1 MHYAVQAIAQIGGMQ
16 KVTRPMPTT
25 DRVQRATV
33 ALQMAEFATNVGRRL
48 KQLREERKARD
59 PRWTQD
65 YAARQIREDLTGAQ
79 YARWERGEVLPREE
93 TIERLA
99 EVFDVPV
106 ASFYSGEPQG
116 KTPDLMLAFTD
127 GNNDDG
133 TPEHSFRSEVLSSL
147 SILRE
152 AEDSVPRAEAVD
164 ALHLKLDA
172 ILARLQKVEAGQ
184 SELRS
189 GLSQVRTELAGQRKP
204 QRRASRG
211 SAASGS

>member
-93 TIERLA
+93 TIERTLKAAEFLILWRSVFGSSSGRRGVLPSRRCCHSLRVAPLA
-99 EVFDVPV
+99 
-106 ASFYSGEPQG
+106 A
-116 KTPDLMLAFTD
+116 
-127 GNNDDG
+127 
-133 TPEHSFRSEVLSSL
+133 RS
-147 SILRE
+147 
-152 AEDSVPRAEAVD
+152 
-164 ALHLKLDA
+164 
-172 ILARLQKVEAGQ
+172 
-184 SELRS
+184 
-189 GLSQVRTELAGQRKP
+189 
-204 QRRASRG
+204 
-211 SAASGS
+211 